1 MLVLQ
6 LRCCGVEWMDR
17 LKYAARAYPFMTVW
31 QTRKRVVS
39 RSSGVMVC
47 VCECLAKLGGSDDEE
62 MT

>member
-31 QTRKRVVS
+31 QTRKPVVN
-39 RSSGVMVC
+39 RSSGVMVY
-47 VCECLAKLGGSDDEE
+47 ECLAKI
-62 MT
+62 